1 MTARVLMIAER
12 LPPAIGGVEQHIAGL
27 AGELAK
33 RGYQLSFVAP
43 AHVSGL
49 PSSEPLQQ
57 GMVWRIPHHPASRGR
72 YGQAW
77 RWWYQHRSLLQQAD
91 LIHCHDV
98 YALLHWLGPMR
109 WLVPRTPVYLT
120 YHGYE
125 MAYPIPHRAWW
136 YRWASRYLVQ
146 DSLAIGHFIAQWFP
160 VRPRFTTYGAV
171 TLPEHPTPLPDE
183 PRALFVGRLAEDT
196 GLELYLRGVG
206 LWQRQTGRV
215 LPVTVCGDGPL
226 RPQLTQIAQ
235 DENIQADFL
244 GWVDD
249 PTPHWQRATIALVS
263 GYLSML
269 TAMAYQR
276 PVLSVYHT
284 PIKESYLRLIPG
296 SAKIIRIASSIGQIS
311 RILQEWDERRP
322 DSQIAAAY
330 FFACHHSWA
339 NLAALYEQLWGRGE
353 HGLARG
359 VFHLASLAC

>member
-1 MTARVLMIAER
+1 MLAHVLMIAER
-12 LPPAIGGVEQHIAGL
+12 LAPAIGGVEQHVAGL
-27 AGELAK
+27 AGELAE
-33 RGYQLSFVAP
+33 RGYHLTFVAP
-43 AHVSGL
+43 AHTPDL
-49 PSSEPLQQ
+49 PASEPLLR
-57 GMVWRIPHHPASRGR
+57 GMVWRIPHHAVSRGR
-72 YGQAW
+72 YRQAW

-125 MAYPIPHRAWW
+125 MAYPIPRRAWW
-136 YRWASRYLVQ
+136 YRWVSRYLVQ
-146 DSLAIGHFIAQWFP
+146 DSLAIGHFIGQWFP

-171 TLPEHPTPLPDE
+171 TLPEHPAPLPDE

-226 RPQLTQIAQ
+226 RPQLIQLAQ
-235 DENIQADFL
+235 AENVQADFF
-244 GWVDD
+244 GWVAD
-249 PTPHWQRATIALVS
+249 PTPYWQTATMAFVS
-263 GYLSML
+263 GYLAML
-269 TAMAYQR
+269 MAMAYRR

-284 PIKESYLRLIPG
+284 PVKESYLRLMSE
-296 SAKIIRIASSIGQIS
+296 SAQIIRVASNPIQIKQT
-311 RILQEWDERRP
+311 IQEWVDLWP
-322 DSQIAAAY
+322 DDQIAAAY
-330 FFACHHSWA
+330 SFACHHSWA
-339 NLAALYEQLWGRGE
+339 DLAALYEQLWGREE

-359 VFHLASLAC
+359 VFHSC